1 VDHRPNF
8 RHSGC
13 SWNIDIFVSQEIQN
27 PMIYPKIKQSLF
39 DIAMEHAGSTDAAWD
54 IAVANQLSMTDDLA
68 TEEPLTVPMVK
79 NQRIVTFFQAINHSP
94 ATAISTDEI
103 NDLLGVGEGIEFWA
117 IEYDFVVS

>member
-1 VDHRPNF
+1 
-8 RHSGC
+8 
-13 SWNIDIFVSQEIQN
+13 
-27 PMIYPKIKQSLF
+27 MIYPKIKQSLF

-68 TEEPLTVPMVK
+68 IEEPLTVPIDDLAIEEPLTVPMVK